1 MALTTLPVEFGSAKI
16 LANLSTAVL
25 VEMAL
30 ARGEGQLAANGALQC
45 DTGER
50 TGRSPDDKF
59 LEDSPAIHNNINW
72 GKVNQPVSPEHFEKL
87 KAAALAHLATKAE
100 IFRFDGY
107 AGADPNYR
115 LKVRVFTEKRGT
127 RSSPRRCS
135 STCLSQKRLHSRRI
149 GPSSTPAE

>member
-1 MALTTLPVEFGSAKI
+1 MRLDAHGQSARTPQDTPKHMALTTLPVEFGSAKI

-59 LEDSPAIHNNINW
+59 LEDSPAIHNNINCTDVS
-72 GKVNQPVSPEHFEKL
+72 KTNRNNSVNDVVREKQNSFL
-87 KAAALAHLATKAE
+87 KQAIH
-100 IFRFDGY
+100 
-107 AGADPNYR
+107 
-115 LKVRVFTEKRGT
+115 
-127 RSSPRRCS
+127 
-135 STCLSQKRLHSRRI
+135 
-149 GPSSTPAE
+149 